1 MKIRIKHMAATLVL
15 TAPLL
20 FTACDTGENRELP
33 PESTTG
39 DTQETGVKGSG
50 DLPGTEA
57 DDTTEYVN
65 EAIGDDNAA
74 AGYSVE

>member
-1 MKIRIKHMAATLVL
+1 MKTRFKQIAATLVF

-39 DTQETGVKGSG
+39 DTQETGVEGSG
-50 DLPGTEA
+50 DLPGTAA

-74 AGYSVE
+74 SGDSIE